1 MPYHSIGIT
10 RHVTSGYL
18 RFHPMLTISLFV
30 VALLS
35 AMLPVVALNSLNLY
49 VQAAKEGA
57 AGQSGGY
64 TYQIS
69 GGSNDVAEE
78 LRQQVQNGKAIGVK
92 STQGSVGLTSASGSS
107 RNTIADITFLT
118 GPSRYGTLIEG
129 HQPSQKNEISLS
141 RAAAKQ
147 IDAQLGD
154 IVTVQCDDSALSSDY
169 KLNWHHRRC
178 CEHQHRVRNSSVFQR
193 QSPKHTN
200 VAHRR

>member
-1 MPYHSIGIT
+1 MNGMPYHSTGIT

-107 RNTIADITFLT
+107 RRHNFPNRPLTI
-118 GPSRYGTLIEG
+118 
-129 HQPSQKNEISLS
+129 
-141 RAAAKQ
+141 
-147 IDAQLGD
+147 
-154 IVTVQCDDSALSSDY
+154 
-169 KLNWHHRRC
+169 WH
-178 CEHQHRVRNSSVFQR
+178 
-193 QSPKHTN
+193 
-200 VAHRR
+200 AHRRASAVAKKRNLPVSGRS

>member
-1 MPYHSIGIT
+1 MNGMPYHSTGIT

-35 AMLPVVALNSLNLY
+35 AMLPVVALNSLDLY

-107 RNTIADITFLT
+107 RNTIA
-118 GPSRYGTLIEG
+118 E
-129 HQPSQKNEISLS
+129 
-141 RAAAKQ
+141 
-147 IDAQLGD
+147 
-154 IVTVQCDDSALSSDY
+154 
-169 KLNWHHRRC
+169 
-178 CEHQHRVRNSSVFQR
+178 
-193 QSPKHTN
+193 
-200 VAHRR
+200 

>member
-1 MPYHSIGIT
+1 MNGMPYHSTGIT

-78 LRQQVQNGKAIGVK
+78 LRQQVQNGKDHRRQIH
-92 STQGSVGLTSASGSS
+92 TRIS
-107 RNTIADITFLT
+107 RPHLRQRLFT
-118 GPSRYGTLIEG
+118 
-129 HQPSQKNEISLS
+129 K
-141 RAAAKQ
+141 
-147 IDAQLGD
+147 
-154 IVTVQCDDSALSSDY
+154 
-169 KLNWHHRRC
+169 HHRR
-178 CEHQHRVRNSSVFQR
+178 HNFPNRPLTIWH
-193 QSPKHTN
+193 
-200 VAHRR
+200 AHRRASAVAKKRNLPVSGRS

>member
-1 MPYHSIGIT
+1 MNGMPYHSTGIT

-35 AMLPVVALNSLNLY
+35 AILPVVALNSLDLY

-92 STQGSVGLTSASGSS
+92 STRGSVASPPPAALHETPSQ
-107 RNTIADITFLT
+107 DITFLT

-141 RAAAKQ
+141 
-147 IDAQLGD
+147 
-154 IVTVQCDDSALSSDY
+154 LS
-169 KLNWHHRRC
+169 LIHI
-178 CEHQHRVRNSSVFQR
+178 
-193 QSPKHTN
+193 
-200 VAHRR
+200 

>member
-1 MPYHSIGIT
+1 MECLTTALEST

-18 RFHPMLTISLFV
+18 RFHPMLIISLFV

-35 AMLPVVALNSLNLY
+35 AMLPVVALNSLDLY
-49 VQAAKEGA
+49 VQARKEGA

-129 HQPSQKNEISLS
+129 HSRRKKRNLPVFGPQLNKLTPSWEI
-141 RAAAKQ
+141 
-147 IDAQLGD
+147 
-154 IVTVQCDDSALSSDY
+154 
-169 KLNWHHRRC
+169 
-178 CEHQHRVRNSSVFQR
+178 
-193 QSPKHTN
+193 
-200 VAHRR
+200 